1 MRISSFLAKKFLK
14 SLFFPAHNRGAALPK
29 KLVRLLKKKPGYW
42 DLPELPEIGSPLS
55 QSGLISKTQRELSEN
70 FGAKGCF
77 FGVNGASGLIQSAV
91 IAMAKP
97 GETILMPRNVHISV
111 IKICAMQNIHP
122 IFFDLDYSSET
133 GHYKPITKIWLK
145 NVFKKINFNE
155 TKIAGV
161 ILVSPSYQ
169 GYAEDLEPLIDLC
182 HQKSLPVLV
191 DEAHGSY
198 FLFCEK
204 LNLPKSALKS
214 NADIVVQSL
223 HKSLNGLT
231 QTAALWYKGNLVNEH
246 NLINSINL
254 LQTTSP
260 SSLLLSS
267 CEESI
272 KDWLNKKSLSKY
284 QKRILEAKNI
294 YKKLIQKNIPLI
306 ETQDPLKIVLNTS
319 KAGID
324 GFTADNFFYKNG
336 LIAELPEM
344 MTLTFCLG
352 FANQKDFLNLFEKS
366 WNKLLLNSKKSKS
379 LEVLQ
384 SPFKLVQAPEIEI
397 GIAWRSETSSM
408 PFSQSLNKIS
418 GDIICPYP
426 PGIPLLVPGER
437 IDIDRF
443 NWINNQSLF
452 NKDLVNFNV
461 RVIKP

>member
-1 MRISSFLAKKFLK
+1 MSISSFLTKKFLK

-29 KLVRLLKKKPGYW
+29 KLVKLLKYSPGYW

-55 QSGLISKTQRELSEN
+55 QSGLVANSQRELSDK

-91 IAMAKP
+91 IAMANP

-111 IKICAMQNIHP
+111 VKTCAMQNINP
-122 IFFDLDYSSET
+122 IFFDLEFSKET
-133 GHYKPITKIWLK
+133 GHYKPITKIWLE
-145 NVFKKINFNE
+145 NVFQKLDFDKYKIV
-155 TKIAGV
+155 GV
-161 ILVSPSYQ
+161 VLVRPSYN
-169 GYAEDLEPLIDLC
+169 GYAGDLEPLIDIC
-182 HQKSLPVLV
+182 HQKNLPVLV

-198 FLFCEK
+198 FLFCK
-204 LNLPKSALKS
+204 NLNLPRPALSS
-214 NADIVVQSL
+214 NADLVVNSL

-231 QTAALWYKGNLVNEH
+231 QTAILWYKGDLINER
-246 NLINSINL
+246 NLIKSINL

-260 SSLLLSS
+260 NSLLLSS

-294 YKKLIQKNIPLI
+294 FKKLIKKNIPLI

-319 KAGID
+319 KVGID
-324 GFTADNFFYKNG
+324 GFTADKFFYRNG

-352 FANQKDFLNLFEKS
+352 FANQKDFLNLFEKL
-366 WNKLLLNSKKSKS
+366 WNKLLLNSKKAKS

-384 SPFKLVQAPEIEI
+384 SPFELVQSPEIEI
-397 GIAWRSETSSM
+397 GIAWRSETQSI

-426 PGIPLLVPGER
+426 PGIPLLVPGEK

-443 NWINNQSLF
+443 NWIKNQSLY
-452 NKDLVNFNV
+452 NKDLVSFNI
-461 RVIKP
+461 RVI

>member
-1 MRISSFLAKKFLK
+1 MSISSFLTKKFLK

-29 KLVRLLKKKPGYW
+29 KLVELLKKPPGYW

-55 QSGLISKTQRELSEN
+55 RSGLISKTQREFSET

-97 GETILMPRNVHISV
+97 GEAILMPRNVHISV

-122 IFFDLDYSSET
+122 IFFDLDFSSET
-133 GHYKPITKIWLK
+133 GHSKPITKNWLE
-145 NVFKKINFNE
+145 NVFKNINFSE
-155 TKIAGV
+155 KKIVGV
-161 ILVSPSYQ
+161 ILVNPYYQ
-169 GYAEDLEPLIDLC
+169 GYAGDLEPLIDLC
-182 HQKSLPVLV
+182 HQKKLPVLV

-198 FLFCEK
+198 FLFCEN
-204 LNLPKSALKS
+204 LNLPKSALIS
-214 NADIVVQSL
+214 NADLVVHSL

-231 QTAALWYKGNLVNEH
+231 QTAVLWYKGNIINEQ
-246 NLINSINL
+246 NLKKSINL

-267 CEESI
+267 CEEAI

-284 QKRILEAKNI
+284 QKRISEAKSI
-294 YKKLIQKNIPLI
+294 YKELIQKNIPLI
-306 ETQDPLKIVLNTS
+306 ETQDPLKIILNTS

-324 GFTADNFFYKNG
+324 GFTADEFFYKNG

-352 FANQKDFLNLFEKS
+352 FANQKNFINLFEKL
-366 WNKLLLNSKKSKS
+366 WNKLLLNTKNLKN

-384 SPFKLVQAPEIEI
+384 SPFKLIQAPDVEI
-397 GIAWRSETSSM
+397 GIAWRSETRSI

-426 PGIPLLVPGER
+426 PGIPLIVPGEK

-443 NWINNQSLF
+443 NWINNQSLC
-452 NKDLVNFNV
+452 NKDLVNFNI
-461 RVIKP
+461 RVI